1 MFRAQGYG
9 LRFGV
14 FRFGVVSDLG
24 ACGTTVFGGFSG
36 RKPTTLFGFLVRTS
50 LSSSSSQSKFGVIA
64 TFPSAQGFE
73 S

>member
-24 ACGTTVFGGFSG
+24 ACGTTVFGFSG

-64 TFPSAQGFE
+64 TFPRTQGFE